1 MVDRHKAANVLAV
14 KTSKCRGLGMQS
26 AMAKDAYLRQYY
38 EPSERVHVSINGRGS
53 MLPNRETVLGC
64 PPSKGVGAQ
73 HQCSRKKKKGK
84 KVDESSMPRTQRVQ
98 S

>member
-1 MVDRHKAANVLAV
+1 MVDRHRAANVLAV

-53 MLPNRETVLGC
+53 MLPNRKDIVEVR
-64 PPSKGVGAQ
+64 PPL
-73 HQCSRKKKKGK
+73 
-84 KVDESSMPRTQRVQ
+84 PI
-98 S
+98 